1 MSEVVKGVSRRVI
14 VIKSPDRHLFDEAI
28 FIVRDDALRD
38 GGVTGDE
45 IIRQAQEVA
54 DNYVRFHLSRSLL
67 SRVPAPAFAAIG
79 AALTALAWVLALYV
93 F

>member
-1 MSEVVKGVSRRVI
+1 MVKGVSRRVI

-28 FIVRDDALRD
+28 FIVRDEVLRE
-38 GGVTGDE
+38 GGVTGDD

-54 DNYVRFHLSRSLL
+54 DHYVRCHLRKGIFSRL
-67 SRVPAPAFAAIG
+67 PAPAFAAFG
-79 AALTALAWVLALYV
+79 AAFTALAWVLALYV